1 MISIRIQ
8 NCAALRNV
16 RPHERKSSH
25 TSTPNV
31 KLTPRSF
38 SPQPSVSLSGSDHSR
53 SHSRPWSGTSHG
65 RMMRRI
71 CSIEVRSGLR
81 PPWQQKIFSS
91 TVYVELAFGWL
102 FKTLFPMQSHGILTD
117 SGDWQAI
124 ETIGE
129 RLPQFNGIATL
140 ALIVE
145 SAYV

>member
-1 MISIRIQ
+1 MGVVTLIAHHAFSQR
-8 NCAALRNV
+8 
-16 RPHERKSSH
+16 

-71 CSIEVRSGLR
+71 CSIDVRSGLR

-91 TVYVELAFGWL
+91 TVRGSVMMARVNISYAVRVCVEC
-102 FKTLFPMQSHGILTD
+102 TRCIHTD
-117 SGDWQAI
+117 CGDRQAV
-124 ETIGE
+124 EAVGE
-129 RLPQFNGIATL
+129 SLPQLDGVATL
-140 ALIVE
+140 ALVVE
-145 SAYV
+145 STVGGTSKH